1 MTEILTSG
9 PVRAFENGRTLR
21 QTLAGGM
28 ITDGIAK
35 DGSARALTYAAGS
48 VVLAS
53 PTGALLAGPLDLDG
67 AEALAVAVIEGD
79 QRVLTSP
86 GIELRLASALLA
98 LIGELDAASSAQELR
113 HVEA

>member
-21 QTLAGGM
+21 QTLAGGTV
-28 ITDGIAK
+28 TDGIAK
-35 DGSARALTYAAGS
+35 DGGERTLTYAAGS

-67 AEALAVAVIEGD
+67 AEALATAVIEGD

-98 LIGELDAASSAQELR
+98 LISDLDRAFERQEAR
-113 HVEA
+113 RVEA

>member
-21 QTLAGGM
+21 QTLTSGT
-28 ITDGIAK
+28 ITDGVAK
-35 DGSARALTYAAGS
+35 NGSARNMTYGANA
-48 VVLAS
+48 VVLAD
-53 PTGALLAGPLDLDG
+53 PTGALLAGPLDIDG
-67 AEALAVAVIEGD
+67 AEALAVSVIEGD
-79 QRVLTSP
+79 ARALTSP

-98 LIGELDAASSAQELR
+98 LIGDLTPRPTTEEVR

>member
-9 PVRAFENGRTLR
+9 PVRAFENGRTIR
-21 QTLAGGM
+21 QALAAGT
-28 ITDGIAK
+28 ITDGVAK
-35 DGSARALTYAAGS
+35 DGSPRVLTYGAGA

-53 PTGALLAGPLDLDG
+53 PTGSLLAGPLDLDG

-79 QRVLTSP
+79 ARVLTSP
-86 GIELRLASALLA
+86 SIELRLASALLG
-98 LIGELDAASSAQELR
+98 LIADLDRAFMRQEAR

>member
-9 PVRAFENGRTLR
+9 PVRVFENGRTLR
-21 QTLAGGM
+21 QTLAGGTV
-28 ITDGIAK
+28 TDGVAR
-35 DGSARALTYAAGS
+35 DGSLRTLTYGAGS
-48 VVLAS
+48 IVLAS
-53 PTGALLAGPLDLDG
+53 PTGELLAGPLDLDG

-79 QRVLTSP
+79 GRVLTSP

-98 LIGELDAASSAQELR
+98 LISDLDRAFERVEAR

>member
-9 PVRAFENGRTLR
+9 PIRSFENGRTLR
-21 QTLAGGM
+21 QTLAGGTV
-28 ITDGIAK
+28 TDGVAR
-35 DGSARALTYAAGS
+35 DGSERTLTYAVGS

-67 AEALAVAVIEGD
+67 AEALAVAVIQSD
-79 QRVLTSP
+79 ARVLTSP

-98 LIGELDAASSAQELR
+98 LIGDLDRAAVRQEAR

>member
-9 PVRAFENGRTLR
+9 PIRHFENGRSLR
-21 QTLAGGM
+21 QTLAGGA
-28 ITDGIAK
+28 ITDGMSK
-35 DGSARALTYAAGS
+35 DGSARTLSYGPGS
-48 VVLAS
+48 VVLAGV
-53 PTGALLAGPLDLDG
+53 TGALLAGPLDIDG

-79 QRVLTSP
+79 ARVLTSP

-98 LIGELDAASSAQELR
+98 LIGDLTPRPTAEESR